1 MTSIPNSLH
10 SPFPILSDDV
20 RKTRIAACSVGCGD
34 CVGTGN
40 CTSKH
45 DTQHVLHAIAGKSAD
60 STGSANEDAVGALTG
75 NDGSI
80 LMPEEQVLPTLNRDG
95 KRKWINPSIEQGPK
109 WNYRRWVAYALI
121 AFFVVLPHLRIDG
134 KPYVLID
141 IATRQFTFLGH
152 TFYPTDTPLL
162 ACLTLATFFSVM
174 LVTSLAGRVWCGWG
188 CPQTVYMEFLFRPI
202 DRMFQGT
209 VGKGGKSKR
218 EISGAMQFAR
228 VLVYLVCCM
237 FLAHVFL
244 SYFIGTDRL
253 AHWIVTPPTE
263 HPAAFLI
270 MAGTTLAMMFHF
282 LYFRE
287 QLCLIACP
295 YGRFQSVML
304 DRKSLIVAYDPG
316 RGEPR
321 KKGKRQPLAREP
333 LTLEVLTKPAV
344 GDCVDC
350 GRCTAVCPTGIDIR
364 NGLQLEC
371 IHCAQCVDACNAVMG
386 KVGLPTGLIRYTSQD
401 GLEGK
406 KASLFRART
415 MIYSAAVTILVGLFF
430 FILSFKFAFDARI
443 LRQQGSPFT
452 VRQDRM
458 VQNNFRLRLVN
469 RSQGEQQ
476 YNLSLADNEMQVNWS
491 GGEPIVLKPGD
502 TRLVPIDIL
511 FPTQKTSVQGSVKA
525 NLVVA
530 DSAGAKREIPIQLLG
545 PR

>member
-1 MTSIPNSLH
+1 
-10 SPFPILSDDV
+10 
-20 RKTRIAACSVGCGD
+20 
-34 CVGTGN
+34 
-40 CTSKH
+40 
-45 DTQHVLHAIAGKSAD
+45 
-60 STGSANEDAVGALTG
+60 
-75 NDGSI
+75 
-80 LMPEEQVLPTLNRDG
+80 
-95 KRKWINPSIEQGPK
+95 
-109 WNYRRWVAYALI
+109 
-121 AFFVVLPHLRIDG
+121 
-134 KPYVLID
+134 
-141 IATRQFTFLGH
+141 
-152 TFYPTDTPLL
+152 
-162 ACLTLATFFSVM
+162 
-174 LVTSLAGRVWCGWG
+174 
-188 CPQTVYMEFLFRPI
+188 
-202 DRMFQGT
+202 
-209 VGKGGKSKR
+209 
-218 EISGAMQFAR
+218 
-228 VLVYLVCCM
+228 
-237 FLAHVFL
+237 
-244 SYFIGTDRL
+244 
-253 AHWIVTPPTE
+253 
-263 HPAAFLI
+263 
-270 MAGTTLAMMFHF
+270 
-282 LYFRE
+282 
-287 QLCLIACP
+287 
-295 YGRFQSVML
+295 
-304 DRKSLIVAYDPG
+304 LIVAYDPG

-415 MIYSAAVTILVGLFF
+415 VIYSIAVTILVGLFF
-430 FILSFKFAFDARI
+430 FTLSFKFAFDARI
-443 LRQQGSPFT
+443 FRQQGSPFM

-469 RSQGEQQ
+469 RSQREQQ

-511 FPTQKTSVQGSVKA
+511 FPMQKTSVQGSVKA

-530 DSAGAKREIPIQLLG
+530 DSAGAKREIPIHLLG